1 MLRSLTTQVALNT
14 KTCLFHDE
22 IKLRLPTAFTPQ
34 HHLLFT
40 FLQPSLRQKGRSDES
55 LVRISVPSVRKR
67 GGQDVIVCQILSEKG
82 AAQSSI

>member
-1 MLRSLTTQVALNT
+1 MQAIFPKEVGGPMLRSLTTQVALNT

-55 LVRISVPSVRKR
+55 LVRISLPSV
-67 GGQDVIVCQILSEKG
+67 
-82 AAQSSI
+82 